1 MKLDQLKQEIVDA
14 EIFRMKSIYDRITR
28 QAKVFALQ
36 VNFDHTTTLDNI
48 DGYKINDRQ
57 IEILKSDGYTVTQ
70 EGEQV
75 IVSGWV
81 E

>member
-14 EIFRMKSIYDRITR
+14 EIFRMKSIYDRIAR

-36 VNFDHTTTLDNI
+36 VNFDHTTKLDNI

-57 IEILKSDGYTVTQ
+57 IEILKSHGYTVTR

-75 IVSGWV
+75 IVSGWI